1 MRHHAAA
8 STEAFLEEVD
18 HYSAHN
24 YHPLP
29 VVLERGEG
37 VWVWDV
43 EGRRYLDMLSAYS
56 ALNQGHGHPAI
67 LQAAREQM
75 ERLTL
80 TSRAFHNDQMGPFLR
95 ELCEATGFERA
106 LPMNTG
112 AEAVETAIKMVRK
125 WGYQV
130 KGVPE
135 GKAEIIVCAG
145 NFHGRTST
153 IVGFSSEAR
162 YREGFGPFAPGFTL
176 IPYGDADALERA
188 VGPNT
193 VGFLFEPLQ
202 GEGGVVVP
210 PDGWLSRTR
219 EICRTHRVAYM
230 ADEIQTGLG
239 RTGRLFCCDWESVRP
254 DVLIVG
260 KALGG
265 GVYPV
270 SAALADAELMDVFR
284 PGDHGSTFG
293 GNPLGA
299 AVARAA
305 LRVILEEGLAE
316 RADRLGAWFMEELR
330 AIGSPHVEE
339 VRGRGLMVGVVIRRS
354 SGTARPFCEA
364 LQARGILAKETHG
377 QVIRFAPPLVIDQE
391 TLEDALVEIR
401 EGADIRLKTR
411 EPERILLLDNFKP
424 AITALSQALLNSGYE
439 VTTTM
444 DGAEALGL
452 CRKGAF
458 HLDRKSVV

>member
-1 MRHHAAA
+1 MSQMTHTIA
-8 STEAFLEEVD
+8 SRTADLLAEVD
-18 HYSAHN
+18 QYSANN

-29 VVLERGEG
+29 VVIDRGDG

-43 EGRRYLDMLSAYS
+43 EGNRYMDMLSAYS

-67 LQAAREQM
+67 LEAARAQLDK
-75 ERLTL
+75 LTL

-95 ELCEATGFERA
+95 ELCEATGFEQA

-130 KGVPE
+130 KGVPVDQ
-135 GKAEIIVCAG
+135 AEIIVCEN
-145 NFHGRTST
+145 NFHGRTT
-153 IVGFSSEAR
+153 TVVGFSSEDQ
-162 YREGFGPFAPGFTL
+162 YKEGFGPFTPGFKL
-176 IPYGDADALERA
+176 IPYGDADALAAAINE
-188 VGPNT
+188 NT

-210 PDGWLSRTR
+210 PEGFVARSR
-219 EICRTHRVAYM
+219 ELCNEHSVALM

-270 SAALADAELMDVFR
+270 SAAIADSEYMNVFE

-299 AVARAA
+299 AVARAS
-305 LRVILEEGLAE
+305 LKVILDEKLSE
-316 RADRLGAWFMEELR
+316 RSDELGSWFMGQLR
-330 AIGSPHVEE
+330 AIDSPHVQE
-339 VRGRGLMVGVVIRRS
+339 VRGKGLMIGVVIKES

-364 LQARGILAKETHG
+364 LDEKGVLAKETHH
-377 QVIRFAPPLVIDQE
+377 QVIRFAPPLTVTQE
-391 TLEDALVEIR
+391 ELE
-401 EGADIRLKTR
+401 
-411 EPERILLLDNFKP
+411 F
-424 AITALSQALLNSGYE
+424 
-439 VTTTM
+439 
-444 DGAEALGL
+444 ALGKAREVL
-452 CRKGAF
+452 TA
-458 HLDRKSVV
+458 

>member
-1 MRHHAAA
+1 MSDTTA
-8 STEAFLEEVD
+8 TESDLLLREVD
-18 HYSAHN
+18 RYSAHN

-43 EGRRYLDMLSAYS
+43 EGNRYLDMLSAYS
-56 ALNQGHGHPAI
+56 ALNQGHRHPAI
-67 LQAAREQM
+67 LEAARAQM
-75 ERLTL
+75 QRLTL

-95 ELCEATGFERA
+95 ELCEATGYERA

-112 AEAVETAIKMVRK
+112 AEAVETAVKMVRK

-130 KGVPE
+130 KGVAPDR
-135 GKAEIIVCAG
+135 AEIIVCDN
-145 NFHGRTST
+145 NFHGRTTT
-153 IVGFSSEAR
+153 IVGFSSEAQ
-162 YREGFGPFAPGFTL
+162 YREGFGPFTPGFRL
-176 IPYGDADALERA
+176 VPYGDADALEA
-188 VGPNT
+188 AIGPNT
-193 VGFLFEPLQ
+193 VAFLVEPLQ

-210 PDGWLSRTR
+210 PDGYLRRAR
-219 EICRTHRVAYM
+219 ELCDAEGVALV

-239 RTGRLFCCDWESVRP
+239 RTGRLFCCAWEDVRP

-270 SAALADAELMDVFR
+270 SAAIADARFMDVFR

-299 AVARAA
+299 AVARAS
-305 LRVILEEGLAE
+305 LRVILDEGLAE
-316 RADRLGAWFMEELR
+316 RADRLGTWFMDRLR
-330 AIGSPHVEE
+330 AIGSPHVAE
-339 VRGRGLMVGVVIRRS
+339 VRGRGLMIGVVIRES

-391 TLEDALVEIR
+391 TLEDALDLVGEV
-401 EGADIRLKTR
+401 L
-411 EPERILLLDNFKP
+411 
-424 AITALSQALLNSGYE
+424 TA
-439 VTTTM
+439 
-444 DGAEALGL
+444 
-452 CRKGAF
+452 
-458 HLDRKSVV
+458 

>member
-1 MRHHAAA
+1 MSQATATP
-8 STEAFLEEVD
+8 TEGFLQEVD
-18 HYSAHN
+18 RYSAHN

-29 VVLERGEG
+29 VVLDRGEG

-43 EGRRYLDMLSAYS
+43 EGNRYLDMLAAYS
-56 ALNQGHGHPAI
+56 ALNQGHRHPAI
-67 LQAAREQM
+67 LEAAQHQM
-75 ERLTL
+75 TRLTV

-125 WGYQV
+125 WGYKV

-135 GKAEIIVCAG
+135 GKAEIIVCEN

-153 IVGFSSEAR
+153 IVGFSSEPQ
-162 YREGFGPFAPGFTL
+162 YRDGFGPFAPGFKL
-176 IPYGDADALERA
+176 IPYGDAKAFEEA
-188 VGPNT
+188 ITPNT
-193 VGFLFEPLQ
+193 VGFLVEPLQ

-210 PDGWLSRTR
+210 PEGYLACTR
-219 EICRTHRVAYM
+219 ELCREHRIAFM

-239 RTGRLFCCDWESVRP
+239 RTGRLFCCDWEGVRP

-270 SAALADAELMDVFR
+270 SAAIADGEFMDVFT

-299 AVARAA
+299 AVARAS
-305 LRVILEEGLAE
+305 LRVILEEKLAE
-316 RADRLGAWFMEELR
+316 RSDRLGTWFMDRLR
-330 AIGSPHVEE
+330 ALGSPHVEE
-339 VRGRGLMVGVVIRRS
+339 VRGKGLMIGVVIRRS

-377 QVIRFAPPLVIDQE
+377 QVIRFAPPLVIDEE
-391 TLEDALVEIR
+391 TLEAALEEIR
-401 EGADIRLKTR
+401 EVLA
-411 EPERILLLDNFKP
+411 P
-424 AITALSQALLNSGYE
+424 
-439 VTTTM
+439 
-444 DGAEALGL
+444 
-452 CRKGAF
+452 
-458 HLDRKSVV
+458 